1 MDKYQITFETWNKIA
16 QLYQDKFMDLDLY
29 DDTYDSFCQ
38 QLRKPAPSIL
48 EIGCG
53 PGNITRYL
61 LSKVPDAKVYGIDIA
76 PKMIELARINNPKAR
91 FELMDA
97 RMIDL
102 LEAKYEAILCGFCLP
117 YLSIEDVAKLL
128 RDVSALLTMKGIIY
142 LSCIEGDYEQA
153 AYQEGSS
160 GDRAYVYYYSENYLR
175 ADLEKNGFELTK
187 VFRRAY
193 KRGEGEEVH
202 LIILAKR
209 QF

>member
-187 VFRRAY
+187 VFRRTY